1 MVCNVLHDEK
11 GGDKRFNIRFAGVEV
26 RIPFYCADPSV
37 SVQPCLHEGN
47 ITEKKKNITFFPS
60 STFDFFW
67 LDSGPH

>member
-47 ITEKKKNITFFPS
+47 ITEPLFPS

>member
-47 ITEKKKNITFFPS
+47 ITEKKKKHNIFSKFN
-60 STFDFFW
+60 F
-67 LDSGPH
+67 